1 MTWTITCEC
10 GWTVAGE
17 QSEVVSATKEH
28 GRQLH
33 NMDVSEEQAMAMAVQ
48 TEL

>member
-10 GWTVAGE
+10 GWSVAGE
-17 QSEVVSATKEH
+17 QAEVVAATQEH

-33 NMDVSEEQAMAMAVQ
+33 NMDVSEDQAMAMAVPNQ
-48 TEL
+48 R